1 MGFILSKS
9 SESFLLLLQTN
20 LTKNRRQALKI
31 YQHLGMAIITLT
43 TDFGT
48 KDHSV
53 AAVKGRI
60 LSELPEIKIVDISH
74 EVPFFNIAEC
84 AYILKNS
91 YKNFPEGSIH
101 IYGVDSEPS
110 PGNEPIAVLLNEH
123 YFIGANNGIIS
134 LISEGIKPTKITQ
147 IDLPKMDQGPFPLR
161 DIFTVV
167 ACHLARG
174 GKLEVV
180 SKPFNQL
187 KEAKDFE
194 PRVENDG
201 NTIIGNIIYV
211 DNYGN
216 VVTNINK
223 SVFEAYRKGRSFEI
237 IARREKITSVYG
249 RYNEFIDFNLPEN
262 NRRADGKFLALF
274 NSADF
279 LELAIY
285 KSNSKGAGSAETL
298 VGLNHREMIT
308 VNFL

>member
-1 MGFILSKS
+1 
-9 SESFLLLLQTN
+9 
-20 LTKNRRQALKI
+20 
-31 YQHLGMAIITLT
+31 MAIITLT

-53 AAVKGRI
+53 SAVKGRI
-60 LSELPEIKIVDISH
+60 LSELPEVTIVDISH
-74 EVPFFNIAEC
+74 DVPPFNIPEC
-84 AYILKNS
+84 AYILKNA

-101 IYGVDSEPS
+101 IFGVDSEPS
-110 PGNEPIAVLLNEH
+110 PENESVAVLLNGH

-134 LISEGIKPTKITQ
+134 LLSEGIKPTKITK
-147 IDLPKMDQGPFPLR
+147 IALPKMDKGPFPVR
-161 DIFTVV
+161 DIFAVV

-180 SKPFNQL
+180 SKNFNKL

-194 PRVENDG
+194 PRIENDG

-216 VVTNINK
+216 VVTNI
-223 SVFEAYRKGRSFEI
+223 SQIVFEAYRKGRSFEI
-237 IARREKITSVYG
+237 IARREKLKAVHN
-249 RYNEFIDFNLPEN
+249 RYNEFIDFKLPVN
-262 NRRADGKFLALF
+262 QRKGDGDFLALF
-274 NSADF
+274 NSAGF

>member
-1 MGFILSKS
+1 
-9 SESFLLLLQTN
+9 
-20 LTKNRRQALKI
+20 
-31 YQHLGMAIITLT
+31 MAIITLT

-60 LSELPEIKIVDISH
+60 LSELPEANIVDISH
-74 EVPFFNIAEC
+74 EVPFFNIPEC
-84 AYILKNS
+84 AYILKNA

-110 PGNEPIAVLLNEH
+110 PDNEPIAILLNEH
-123 YFIGANNGIIS
+123 YFIGANNGVIS
-134 LISEGIKPTKITQ
+134 LISEGIKPSKITKIE
-147 IDLPKMDQGPFPLR
+147 LPKMDKGPFPLR
-161 DIFTVV
+161 DIFAVV

-174 GKLEVV
+174 GKLELV
-180 SKPFNQL
+180 SKPFDEL

-194 PRVENDG
+194 PRIENNGD
-201 NTIIGNIIYV
+201 TLIGNIIYV

-216 VVTNINK
+216 VVTNISK

-237 IARREKITSVYG
+237 IARREKLTSVHT

-262 NRRADGKFLALF
+262 NRRSGGKFLAIF
-274 NSADF
+274 NSSGF